1 MRTPDGEEFKM
12 APPKKKIKKEIKT
25 EPFEQVWTGPDPSG
39 MDQDFSNMGE
49 KEIKRE
55 IYSEFIGEAESG
67 VTIWTGKANFF
78 SSLFIV
84 KN

>member
-1 MRTPDGEEFKM
+1 M

-39 MDQDFSNMGE
+39 MDQE

-78 SSLFIV
+78 FSLFIV

>member
-1 MRTPDGEEFKM
+1 M

-55 IYSEFIGEAESG
+55 IYSESIGEAESE
-67 VTIWTGKANFF
+67 VTNWTGKKFKLF
-78 SSLFIV
+78 VFIV
-84 KN
+84 KK

>member
-1 MRTPDGEEFKM
+1 M